1 MNEMAVSMVAD
12 RIQKAF
18 DSSMSIKHLAELHNW
33 TSSLFFFFLFSI
45 VYSLNL
51 LHVENI
57 ERNE

>member
-33 TSSLFFFFLFSI
+33 TSSLFLFFFFIQYCLFFEF
-45 VYSLNL
+45 VA
-51 LHVENI
+51 
-57 ERNE
+57 R